1 MQKRDNKSVKKN
13 VRRCKNINLSPKHQP
28 WRIFL
33 CGWSQRFGIRDTCT
47 PRGGF
52 VCGWQLRCRDR
63 RTADLMKS
71 NWNPSWRRK
80 KKKKKW
86 AKYTV
91 CCEIWTQSK
100 GKNKIKQAARR
111 MSIERDEIVKRRVI
125 PEDID
130 GWKYSTWLNFTV
142 CPLGWIR
149 EINEVMDGQRH
160 FMK

>member
-1 MQKRDNKSVKKN
+1 MCAGVRTSICRQSTSHGEFSCVAEARDSESGILVSLGGLRLRLAAEVQRSQNSGSNEIKLKSELKKE
-13 VRRCKNINLSPKHQP
+13 
-28 WRIFL
+28 
-33 CGWSQRFGIRDTCT
+33 
-47 PRGGF
+47 
-52 VCGWQLRCRDR
+52 
-63 RTADLMKS
+63 
-71 NWNPSWRRK
+71 
-80 KKKKKW
+80 KKKKW

-160 FMK
+160 FVK